1 MSGAGPRGFVRAMDG
16 VAVACA
22 VAASVML
29 FAAVLIVTWMVL
41 YRVTGHS
48 TYWELESAVYLMV
61 AAVFLGSP
69 YCLKTGGHVAVDLLG
84 HYLPARLW
92 RPIDLAVG
100 VIGLAVCAYL
110 AYVGG
115 DLTWRSFHEGER
127 TGSLWNPPKWPLFL
141 SMPVGLGLTALQYVA
156 ELLRRSERR
165 H

>member
-1 MSGAGPRGFVRAMDG
+1 MSAAGTRGFIRGMDA

-29 FAAVLIVTWMVL
+29 FLAVLIVTWMVI
-41 YRVTGHS
+41 YRAAGHS
-48 TYWELESAVYLMV
+48 TFWELESAVYLMV
-61 AAVFLGSP
+61 GAVFLGSP

-84 HYLPARLW
+84 HYLPDRLL
-92 RPIDLAVG
+92 RPVNLFVT

-115 DLTWRSFHEGER
+115 ELAWRAFHEGER
-127 TGSLWNPPKWPLFL
+127 TGSMWNPPKWPLFL

-156 ELLRRSERR
+156 ELFRKLEQPR
-165 H
+165 

>member
-1 MSGAGPRGFVRAMDG
+1 MTGAVTPRFVRGMDG

-29 FAAVLIVTWMVL
+29 FAAVVIVTWMVI

-84 HYLPARLW
+84 HYLPDGLL
-92 RPIDLAVG
+92 RPLNVVLG

-115 DLTWRSFHEGER
+115 ELALRAFHEGER
-127 TGSLWNPPKWPLFL
+127 SGSLWNPPKWPLYV

-156 ELLRRSERR
+156 ELLRKPEPGS
-165 H
+165 